1 MEDGKRGQSTTSVPG
16 TPDVDTG
23 ELLYEIRDLFSR
35 HPALQY
41 AGPEKARRELYVL
54 RGIRADAY
62 AVEAVLEALRI
73 EGEVLA

>member
-1 MEDGKRGQSTTSVPG
+1 VEDGKWDRLASSVPEA
-16 TPDVDTG
+16 PDVDTVNLVP
-23 ELLYEIRDLFSR
+23 ELRDLFSEY
-35 HPALQY
+35 PALLR
-41 AGPEKARRELYVL
+41 AGSEKVRRELYVL